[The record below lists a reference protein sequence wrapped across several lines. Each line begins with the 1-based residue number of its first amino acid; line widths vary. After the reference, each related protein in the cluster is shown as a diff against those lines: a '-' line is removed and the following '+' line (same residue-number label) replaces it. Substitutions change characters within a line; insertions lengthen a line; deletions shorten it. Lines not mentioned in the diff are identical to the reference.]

1 MKSTQNLFIN
11 KKLPALIKIC
21 RPEYFVKQI
30 FCLAGIIIGFLLAPK
45 NTLNL
50 NIIILAFA
58 ATVLTS
64 SANYVINEWCDRV
77 TDSYHPIK
85 KFRPIPS
92 GLLKKLD
99 VIVLY
104 ILLCFSS
111 FFISIF
117 FIESKLI
124 ILFIILIL
132 INGLLYNKKPIR
144 FKDKVFLDVFSES
157 INNPLRFSI
166 GWLSTSYAFPPLSL
180 ILGIWLIGYFLMNCK
195 RICEINDWDS
205 SKGKIGDYRISLN
218 KYTFNNLVL
227 VSFIAALGAITS
239 ITIFLTIY
247 RIELCLITPFIILSM
262 SQYLRIALSSNSR
275 VIIHNPTYILKDK
288 LILFSLLTV
297 LILGP
302 LTLVVDIPF
311 LQNIVSSGLLSL

>member
-1 MKSTQNLFIN
+1 MNLKQNLLVN
-11 KKLPALIKIC
+11 KKLSALIKIC

-30 FCLAGIIIGFLLAPK
+30 FCIAGIIIGFLLAPK
-45 NTLNL
+45 NNFDFSL
-50 NIIILAFA
+50 IILAFVS
-58 ATVLTS
+58 TVLSS
-64 SANYVINEWCDRV
+64 SANYVLNGWCDRV
-77 TDSYHPIK
+77 TDSFHSRK

-92 GLLKKLD
+92 GLLTKID
-99 VIVLY
+99 VIGLY
-104 ILLCFSS
+104 ILLS
-111 FFISIF
+111 FFSILILIF
-117 FIESKLI
+117 FIKSKLI
-124 ILFIILIL
+124 IFLMILIL
-132 INGLLYNKKPIR
+132 INGILYNKKPIR

-166 GWLSTSYAFPPLSL
+166 GWLSSSYAYPPVSL
-180 ILGIWLIGYFLMNCK
+180 IIGIWLIGYFLMNCK
-195 RICEINDWDS
+195 RICEIKDWDS
-205 SKGKIGDYRISLN
+205 SKSEIGDYRISLT

-227 VSFIAALGAITS
+227 VSFVSALGALTS

-275 VIIHNPTYILKDK
+275 VIIHNPSYILKDK

-302 LTLVVDIPF
+302 LTLVLDIPF
-311 LQNIVSSGLLSL
+311 LQSIVSSGLLSL